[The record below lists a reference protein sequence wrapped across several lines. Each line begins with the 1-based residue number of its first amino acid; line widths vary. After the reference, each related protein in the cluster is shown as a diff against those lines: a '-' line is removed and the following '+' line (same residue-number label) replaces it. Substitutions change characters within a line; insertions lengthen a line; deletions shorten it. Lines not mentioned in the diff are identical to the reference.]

1 MNGIDTR
8 RGGFTLI
15 EMMLV
20 VSIIGILAT
29 IAIPTMLRLQLRSKA
44 AECKANLAAV
54 LKAEEAYFAEFGTY
68 VSALPVRPASVG
80 PQKQPW
86 GLAPTDDHGF
96 NRIGFA
102 PEGRLYFQYGAT
114 SNGALALTIAARSD
128 IDGDGIYNTWG
139 LVKPVPNTGVGAAG
153 PFGTCPVTG
162 VFDPVTAAANR
173 FNIIGPC
180 DTASAA
186 TEY

>member
-20 VSIIGILAT
+20 ISIIGIIAT
-29 IAIPTMLRLQLRSKA
+29 IAIPTMLRLQLRAKS
-44 AECKANLAAV
+44 AECKANLAAI
-54 LKAEEAYFAEFGTY
+54 LKAEEVYFAEYGTY
-68 VSALPVRPASVG
+68 VSALPVRPALVG
-80 PQKQPW
+80 SQKQPW
-86 GLAPTDDHGF
+86 GLVPTADHGF

-162 VFDPVTAAANR
+162 VFDPVTFAPNR
-173 FNIIGPC
+173 MNTIGAC
-180 DTASAA
+180 DAASAA